1 MPKLNNF
8 ESQTDVN
15 DRFFRQLKAGRE
27 WENYLMTALPY
38 AYPEYKVEH
47 VQDIL
52 GFGIYRQNNNKYPD
66 FRLTHKSKA
75 RKERIYIDAKRKRG
89 YVAQPEHN
97 VKERCGEYFV
107 TCDKSFLDSYNNIVQ
122 QDIED
127 GWVAS
132 GALLFWYP
140 GGAYLAPLEP
150 HDWIDFGANGYG
162 PDLSGRYWIKDLTP
176 IPQFDS
182 FKESFELYSPVDGA
196 GVASRRYPLTASM
209 IDIGSFGVWGSTKPI
224 KVK

>member
-1 MPKLNNF
+1 
-8 ESQTDVN
+8 
-15 DRFFRQLKAGRE
+15 
-27 WENYLMTALPY
+27 
-38 AYPEYKVEH
+38 
-47 VQDIL
+47 
-52 GFGIYRQNNNKYPD
+52 
-66 FRLTHKSKA
+66 
-75 RKERIYIDAKRKRG
+75 
-89 YVAQPEHN
+89 
-97 VKERCGEYFV
+97 
-107 TCDKSFLDSYNNIVQ
+107 LDSYNNIVQ

-196 GVASRRYPLTASM
+196 SATVALIGVASRRYPLTASM
-209 IDIGSFGVWGSTKPI
+209 IDIGSFGV
-224 KVK
+224 